1 MSVYHVC
8 ALCPWRPE
16 VGIKSQGTRV
26 TIGCWELNSD
36 PLEVQLV
43 LLIPEP
49 SLQALDS
56 ILKEPIKKKSEGKKK
71 V

>member
-1 MSVYHVC
+1 M
-8 ALCPWRPE
+8 
-16 VGIKSQGTRV
+16 GIKSQGTRV